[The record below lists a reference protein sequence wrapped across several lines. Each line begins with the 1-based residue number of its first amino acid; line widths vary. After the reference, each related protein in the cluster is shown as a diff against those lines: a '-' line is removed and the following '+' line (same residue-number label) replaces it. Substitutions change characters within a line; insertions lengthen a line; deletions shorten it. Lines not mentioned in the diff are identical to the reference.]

1 MTASAAHNKHWQ
13 IFEVVFGVPIL
24 LALLLQWAVP
34 LSLPRGRW
42 VPAFILSG
50 AVFMIL
56 GAGLAAA
63 ARRELHKYNQP
74 TDPGQATRKIV
85 TTGVYSFSRNPI
97 YLGGAG
103 MLAGLALAVNFP
115 WGLIMLL
122 PALAACQT
130 ILILPEERYLT
141 QKFGGEYQ
149 QYRASVRRWV
159 GRTRHHRS
167 GAR

>member
-1 MTASAAHNKHWQ
+1 MRN
-13 IFEVVFGVPIL
+13 P
-24 LALLLQWAVP
+24 
-34 LSLPRGRW
+34 
-42 VPAFILSG
+42 
-50 AVFMIL
+50 
-56 GAGLAAA
+56 A
-63 ARRELHKYNQP
+63 ARRVASFSRRNTASGWSPTGVPARDSRASATLPAPDSVSASISDNPPVPPLTTQQP
-74 TDPGQATRKIV
+74 VVGQATQKIV
-85 TTGVYSFSRNPI
+85 TAGVYSFSRNPI